1 MLKKLLL
8 CSTFAC
14 AILLVSCNIQ
24 FKMNG
29 TSIDYSVIKTISIA
43 NFPNMAP
50 MVYPFLEPTFNEALR
65 DIYARQTRLIQMPQN
80 GDLQL
85 EGEITQYD
93 LAPLSIQTDAFASET
108 RLTIAVKV
116 RFKNTKNPKEDFEQ
130 VFSANDKFPSNEP
143 LANVQDQLITTIITE
158 ITENIFNRTV
168 ANW

>member
-1 MLKKLLL
+1 MKKILFFCIL
-8 CSTFAC
+8 AC
-14 AILLVSCNIQ
+14 VALLVSCSIQ

-29 TSIDYSVIKTISIA
+29 TSIDYSVTRTISIA
-43 NFPNMAP
+43 DFPNMAP

-65 DIYARQTRLIQMPQN
+65 DIYARQTRLIQVPQN

-93 LAPLSIQTDAFASET
+93 LAPLSIQSDAFASET

-130 VFSANDKFPSNEP
+130 VFSANDKFPSDRL
-143 LANVQDQLITTIITE
+143 LADVQDELITTIIAE

>member
-1 MLKKLLL
+1 MKKFLFL
-8 CSTFAC
+8 SIFAC
-14 AILLVSCNIQ
+14 AALLISCKIQ

-29 TSIDYSVIKTISIA
+29 ASIDYSVIKTISIA
-43 NFPNMAP
+43 DFPNMSP
-50 MVYPFLEPTFNEALR
+50 MVYPLLEPTFNDALR
-65 DIYARQTRLIQMPQN
+65 DMYARQTRLIQVPQN

-85 EGEITQYD
+85 EGEIMQYD
-93 LAPLSIQTDAFASET
+93 IAPMSIQTDAFASET

-130 VFSANDKFPSNEP
+130 TFSAHDKFASDR
-143 LANVQDQLITTIITE
+143 LLSDVQDELIKTIITE